1 VGVGSPG
8 SYLTIRNDL
17 DRGAHNET
25 GVFWSSSSF
34 DTDAMPVLNS
44 DSVRWRS
51 RWSCSSG
58 KNVESHVVDD
68 GLAEPL
74 CDITQEWLTVTFGQ
88 HVKVVA

>member
-1 VGVGSPG
+1 
-8 SYLTIRNDL
+8 
-17 DRGAHNET
+17 
-25 GVFWSSSSF
+25 
-34 DTDAMPVLNS
+34 MPVLNS
-44 DSVRWRS
+44 DSARWRS

-74 CDITQEWLTVTFGQ
+74 CDITQEWLTVAFGQ